1 MTNYEIKSIIGLVSF
16 FFFMNSKE
24 SNNQKDPLL
33 DELAERILEGPV
45 VFTPDEEF
53 LRRVEE
59 RRTDKKVS

>member
-1 MTNYEIKSIIGLVSF
+1 MTSYEIYSILGLVLF
-16 FFFMNSKE
+16 FIMDSKE

-45 VFTPDEEF
+45 IFTPDDEF

-59 RRTDKKVS
+59 KGREE

>member
-1 MTNYEIKSIIGLVSF
+1 MTSYEIESIIGLVSF
-16 FFFMNSKE
+16 FIMNSKE

-45 VFTPDEEF
+45 IFTPDDEF

-59 RRTDKKVS
+59 KGREE